1 MAVITVTQLR
11 SLFRLSLRLHDIVRI
26 ERACSVHKQRTVF
39 IHSIVRQFKTV
50 VFPFPILIC
59 KIGNGKTVV
68 GLQFWVFAFPIFSFT
83 IGKWENARFPILLS
97 VLLVRMGK
105 WINDS
110 DHRWLHIT
118 SLNTYFLDY
127 FLSLRLSLRLL
138 NSDWDL
144 RSAKKTE
151 KWSRFSFGLQRFAET
166 KLLTERSLNPKL
178 IKLSVDFACTR
189 C

>member
-39 IHSIVRQFKTV
+39 MHSIVRQF
-50 VFPFPILIC
+50 
-59 KIGNGKTVV
+59 KTVV